1 MEQTKKK
8 KKTSN
13 WVYVLVSVISV
24 VLFLVGWYL
33 ATDVYQLRPSYAL
46 PSPVK
51 VLTSFIDKFT
61 NTKPDGSTLMEHLG
75 ASLGVTLTGYIAASI
90 VGVPLGVFM
99 AWNKKVDLFVRPIF
113 DWFRSVPGLAWIPIM
128 ILIFGVNLSA
138 KAAIVFVVSFV
149 PILLNSY
156 AGIKN
161 TNPVHLW
168 VAQTFGADNGQ
179 LLNKVA
185 IPSALPLI
193 FTGLRQGLNMAW
205 ASIVAA
211 EIIGANRGLG
221 FMIQINRDLARP
233 DLIIVGMLTIGA
245 IGIVL
250 STGLSALQDRFVRG
264 W

>member
-1 MEQTKKK
+1 MGKIVKNKKAK
-8 KKTSN
+8 S
-13 WVYVLVSVISV
+13 WVYVLVSAASV
-24 VLFLVGWYL
+24 LLFLLVWYL
-33 ATDVYQLRPSYAL
+33 ATDVYQLKPSYAL
-46 PSPVK
+46 PSPLK
-51 VLTSFIDKFT
+51 VAKSFIDKFT
-61 NTKPDGSTLMEHLG
+61 NTRPDGSTLLQHLA

-90 VGVPLGVFM
+90 VGVPLGILM
-99 AWNKKVDLFVRPIF
+99 AWNKKIDLFVRPIF

-149 PILLNSY
+149 SILLNSY

-168 VAQTFGADNGQ
+168 VAQTFGANNSQ
-179 LLNKVA
+179 LLRKVA

-245 IGIVL
+245 IGTVL
-250 STGLSALQDRFVRG
+250 STGLTALQERFVKG